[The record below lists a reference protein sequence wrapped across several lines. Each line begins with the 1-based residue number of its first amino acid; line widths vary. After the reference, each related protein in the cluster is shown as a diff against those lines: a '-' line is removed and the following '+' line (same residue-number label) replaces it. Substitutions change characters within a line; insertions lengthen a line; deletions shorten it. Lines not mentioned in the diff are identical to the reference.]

1 MTASE
6 VRFQVFISSTYEDLH
21 EERQQTT
28 QAILTMGHMPAGME
42 LFPASDLSQTELIRR
57 VIDESDYYVVI
68 VSGRYGSIGPDGL
81 SFTEMEYDYAS
92 EIGIPILGFTRKTLD
107 GIPSKFVESDA
118 SKREKLEKF
127 RAKVH
132 NKHCRH
138 FDDPKDLGMLVMQ
151 ALMSEIRL
159 NPRVGYVRA
168 DRARS
173 SEDLDRERE
182 LLRNVSDLERTV
194 EELDRRLRDG
204 KVEID
209 DGEWNDTLPNLEDMK
224 AVTVLFKDKGN
235 KLCSEVFYF
244 TWGDIF
250 KLIAPSMYGYLVR
263 RASIGYNKP
272 HNYPFEE
279 HIVQQ
284 IRLKD
289 LSKYGQRSIELLP
302 NEIDAILVIFKQ
314 LGLIEYV
321 DKNKNK
327 KDEFRGLTLTKQGEL
342 KLTALTV

>member
-6 VRFQVFISSTYEDLH
+6 VRFQVFISSTYEDLR

-42 LFPASDLSQTELIRR
+42 LFPASDLSQTELIKR

-68 VSGRYGSIGPDGL
+68 VGGRYGSIGAGGV

-92 EIGIPILGFTRKTLD
+92 EIGIPILGFTRKSID
-107 GIPSKFVESDA
+107 SIPNKFVDSDA
-118 SKREKLEKF
+118 SKREKLENF
-127 RAKVH
+127 RSKVH

-159 NPRVGYVRA
+159 NPRIGYVRA

-173 SEDLDRERE
+173 NEDVDRERD
-182 LLRNVSDLERTV
+182 LLRNVSELEKTI

-204 KVEID
+204 KVEIED
-209 DGEWNDTLPNLEDMK
+209 SEWNDALPRLEDK
-224 AVTVLFKDKGN
+224 KQLTVLFKDKSN
-235 KLCSEVFYF
+235 KLCSEVFDF
-244 TWGDIF
+244 TWGEIF
-250 KLIAPSMYGYLVR
+250 SLIAPSMYGYLVR
-263 RASIGYNKP
+263 RGERGYNRTP
-272 HNYPFEE
+272 GYPFEE
-279 HIVQQ
+279 QIVQK

-289 LSKYGQRSIELLP
+289 LSRYGQRSIELIP
-302 NEIDAILVIFKQ
+302 NEIDSILVVFKQ
-314 LGLIEYV
+314 LGLIEYI

-327 KDEFRGLTLTKQGEL
+327 KDEFRGLTLTQHGEL
-342 KLTALTV
+342 KLTALAI